1 MIISG
6 LLDRKVRRGSFVMGS
21 LRFLLALAVAGG
33 HAASMFGFAATWIFP
48 GREAVQI
55 FYMISGFLVAMI
67 LNRKYPDT
75 PHGNWIF
82 YSNRI
87 AKIFVPYLVI
97 LAATVC
103 ACLVSRSMTG
113 NAILLNAWFA
123 EAVSMDL
130 PTAAFGLL
138 MNVLVVGQ

>member
-1 MIISG
+1 MASLREAIERGEALSPRFPPCAECGGDGECRIRHAPPRGRAARHLSDGFGPSKRPWMIISG

-67 LNRKYPDT
+67 L
-75 PHGNWIF
+75 
-82 YSNRI
+82 
-87 AKIFVPYLVI
+87 
-97 LAATVC
+97 
-103 ACLVSRSMTG
+103 
-113 NAILLNAWFA
+113 
-123 EAVSMDL
+123 
-130 PTAAFGLL
+130 
-138 MNVLVVGQ
+138 